1 MKEKKRK
8 IRSLEATRQRAGYW
22 FVLPWVIGLLMFFVL
37 PLFSSI
43 RYSFSDVRI
52 EPGEVVTEWVGLKN
66 YNGAINEDPNYID
79 QLGESVSYVLYAVP
93 LVVAFSLLIALLLNQ
108 NFRGRTFFRALFFS
122 PIIFT
127 ASPVMS
133 ILEGDV
139 VQMPFFTQGAEDT
152 ANFTQIF
159 EQMNLPASVMSVISF
174 MLWFSLQVMQHAA
187 LPTVLFIAGLQ
198 EVPGTLYEVS
208 KIEGANKWE
217 EFWMITVPSLRHI
230 ISLVLIYSMID
241 MFAQS
246 HNTLITR
253 VEGMIGNQEFSSSSA
268 MLWFYFLIVIFVMG
282 TVYALYQRY
291 CMKKWE

>member
-1 MKEKKRK
+1 MKDKKPK
-8 IRSLEATRQRAGYW
+8 IKSLEATRQKAGYW
-22 FVLPWVIGLLMFFVL
+22 FVLPWVIGLIMFFVI
-37 PLFSSI
+37 PIFSSI

-52 EPGEVVTEWVGLKN
+52 EPGKVVTEWVGLSN
-66 YNGAINEDPNYID
+66 YNAALNEDPQYVN
-79 QLGESVSYVLYAVP
+79 QLGESISYVLYSVP

-108 NFRGRTFFRALFFS
+108 NFKGRTFFRALFFS

-127 ASPVMS
+127 ASPVMG
-133 ILEGDV
+133 ILEGSV
-139 VQMPFFTQGAEDT
+139 VQMPFFTQGTDDT
-152 ANFTQIF
+152 ATFAQVF
-159 EQMNLPASVMSVISF
+159 EQMNLPSSIMSVISF

-187 LPTVLFIAGLQ
+187 LPTVLFLAGLQ
-198 EVPGTLYEVS
+198 EVPSTLYEVS

-241 MFAQS
+241 MFAQT

-253 VEGMIGNQEFSSSSA
+253 VEGMISNQQFGSSSA
-268 MLWFYFLIVIFVMG
+268 MLWFYFLIVIAVMG
-282 TVYALYQRY
+282 TVYALYHRY

>member
-1 MKEKKRK
+1 MKEKKPK
-8 IRSLEATRQRAGYW
+8 IRSLDATRQKAGYW
-22 FVLPWVIGLLMFFVL
+22 FVLPWVVGLLMFFVL
-37 PLFSSI
+37 PIFSSI

-52 EPGEVVTEWVGLKN
+52 EPGEVVTEWAGIKN
-66 YNGAINEDPNYID
+66 YSDALGADPDYIN
-79 QLGESVSYVLYAVP
+79 QLGESLSYVLYSVP
-93 LVVAFSLLIALLLNQ
+93 LVVAFSLMIALLLNQ
-108 NFRGRTFFRALFFS
+108 KFRGRTFFRALFFS

-133 ILEGDV
+133 ILEGSV
-139 VQMPFFTQGAEDT
+139 VQMPFFTQGADDT
-152 ANFTQIF
+152 TAFMQVF
-159 EQMNLPASVMSVISF
+159 EQMNLPASIMSVISF

-187 LPTVLFIAGLQ
+187 LPTVLFLAGLQ
-198 EVPGTLYEVS
+198 EVPDTLYEVS

-253 VEGMIGNQEFSSSSA
+253 IEDMITKQQFGSSSA
-268 MLWFYFLIVIFVMG
+268 MLWFYFLIVIAVMG
-282 TVYALYQRY
+282 TVYALYHRY

>member
-1 MKEKKRK
+1 MKQKKPK
-8 IRSLEATRQRAGYW
+8 IKSLEATRQKAGYW

-37 PLFSSI
+37 PIFNSI

-52 EPGEVVTEWVGLKN
+52 EPGNVVTEWVGIQN
-66 YNGAINEDPNYID
+66 YADALGADPNYIN
-79 QLGESVSYVLYAVP
+79 QLGESISYVLYSVP

-108 NFRGRTFFRALFFS
+108 KFRGRTFFRALFFS

-127 ASPVMS
+127 ASPVMQ
-133 ILEGDV
+133 ILEGSV
-139 VQMPFFTQGAEDT
+139 VQVPFFTQGTEDSS
-152 ANFTQIF
+152 NITQIF
-159 EQMNLPASVMSVISF
+159 EQMNLPSSFMSVISF

-187 LPTVLFIAGLQ
+187 LPTVLFLAGLQ
-198 EVPGTLYEVS
+198 EVPSTLYEVS

-246 HNTLITR
+246 HNVLITR
-253 VEGMIGNQEFSSSSA
+253 IEGMINKQQFGSSSA
-268 MLWFYFLIVIFVMG
+268 MLWFYFLIVIAVMG
-282 TVYALYQRY
+282 TVYALYHRY